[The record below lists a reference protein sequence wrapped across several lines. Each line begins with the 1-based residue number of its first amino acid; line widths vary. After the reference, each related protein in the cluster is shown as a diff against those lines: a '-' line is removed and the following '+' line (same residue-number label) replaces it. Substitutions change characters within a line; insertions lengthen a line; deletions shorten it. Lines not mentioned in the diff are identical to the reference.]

1 MPCIH
6 SVDRRDSETMK
17 IAIRL
22 ANTTEQLALEALQLR
37 ASLMWEEDRE
47 LLLANPHMIELP
59 IEYITAGYVY
69 IAEQANV
76 ILGFCVVLPL
86 SDGNAELDGI
96 FVEPGFWHQGIGKQ
110 LVQITLNDLHIK
122 GKVSLQVLANPQA
135 EGFYI
140 ALGFKYLGKEYT
152 QLGTAIRMIKY
163 IR

>member
-1 MPCIH
+1 
-6 SVDRRDSETMK
+6 MK
-17 IAIRL
+17 ITIRL
-22 ANTTEQLALEALQLR
+22 AGTTEQLALEALQLR

-96 FVEPGFWHQGIGKQ
+96 FIEPGFWHQGIGKQ

-140 ALGFKYLGKEYT
+140 ALGFKHLGKEYT

-163 IR
+163 IL